1 MMKIKPIRTEAEYHE
16 ALAEIEKL
24 WGAKQNT
31 PKGDRLDV
39 FITLVDA
46 YEREHHDIAPPDP
59 IDAIQFRMEQE
70 GLKRKDLEPYIGR
83 SGRVSE
89 VLNGKRHLTLE
100 MIRSLHKEL
109 KIPLESLV
117 GIDVDNR
124 KHAHKAA

>member
-1 MMKIKPIRTEAEYHE
+1 MMKIKPIRTEEEYNG

-46 YEREHHDIAPPDP
+46 YEREHHDISPPNP
-59 IDAIQFRMEQE
+59 IAAIQFRMEQK
-70 GLKRKDLEPYIGR
+70 GLKRKDLEPYIGK
-83 SGRVSE
+83 SSRVSE
-89 VLNGKRHLTLE
+89 VLNGKRNLSLD

-109 KIPLESLV
+109 KIPLESLI
-117 GIDVDNR
+117 GISTNNR